1 MSNDLEHVDWR
12 EERAALPPPRRGV
25 GESPVRWT
33 PWRLFL
39 AVGAGVLA
47 AFLVISGLIVI
58 VGGRSGAQQAEDTS
72 VSDGG
77 LLADLRGEDRLY
89 RLEFTQAALGREM
102 ELLKGRLSGNDEG
115 EFPSPSELALR
126 LSLAELEA
134 RHGMLGGRV
143 AELEARQMALHGE
156 MLRLE
161 TALVTVAER
170 FGELHRQEEGN

>member
-12 EERAALPPPRRGV
+12 EERAELPPPRRRA

-58 VGGRSGAQQAEDTS
+58 VGDRSGAQQAEDT

-102 ELLKGRLSGNDEG
+102 ELLKGRLSGNEEG
-115 EFPSPSELALR
+115 ELSSPGELALR

-134 RHGMLGGRV
+134 RHGMQGGRV

-156 MLRLE
+156 ILRLE
-161 TALVTVAER
+161 TALVTFAER
-170 FGELHRQEEGN
+170 FGELHRLEEGN